1 MFALVVVFA
10 LLILPLDRLL
20 IEVVVVDGVVA
31 PVVSVVGKGDTVLVV
46 VELVTLVSV
55 ASGNSVVVD

>member
-1 MFALVVVFA
+1 M
-10 LLILPLDRLL
+10 DGLL
-20 IEVVVVDGVVA
+20 IEVVAVDGVVA
-31 PVVSVVGKGDTVLVV
+31 PVASVVGKGDTVLVV